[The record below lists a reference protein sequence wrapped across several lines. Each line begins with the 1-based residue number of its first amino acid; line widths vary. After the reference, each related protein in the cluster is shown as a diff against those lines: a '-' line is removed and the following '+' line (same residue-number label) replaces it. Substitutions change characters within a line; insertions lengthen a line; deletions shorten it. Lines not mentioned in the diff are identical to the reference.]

1 MKGGDIASQFV
12 PALLAEGICPSAS
25 ARLADILNQP
35 EIATEFA
42 LELVVTI
49 EFTPFVKADLTEGD
63 GFESIHMYDRVR
75 ALGIHC
81 EMFRLGA
88 QRQPPRGV
96 PWKPVGIAFCM
107 MHKCDADRADEGQGC
122 NGCHPRFVQQQHC
135 RYTPSLPPAQPKG
148 NCKDSVLAV
157 ITQPRDLTHVTQELG
172 LGDLPDI
179 AEAWA
184 RPRKLLQRKGED
196 KKGTSEAKTAPE
208 ARLRKLKGDQPART
222 SYSRISMSG
231 VGNSIVALAARTSQI
246 TST

>member
-49 EFTPFVKADLTEGD
+49 EFTRPFVKATYLTEGD

-81 EMFRLGA
+81 DMFRLGA

-96 PWKPVGIAFCM
+96 PWETCRHCIL
-107 MHKCDADRADEGQGC
+107 HDA
-122 NGCHPRFVQQQHC
+122 
-135 RYTPSLPPAQPKG
+135 
-148 NCKDSVLAV
+148 
-157 ITQPRDLTHVTQELG
+157 
-172 LGDLPDI
+172 
-179 AEAWA
+179 
-184 RPRKLLQRKGED
+184 
-196 KKGTSEAKTAPE
+196 
-208 ARLRKLKGDQPART
+208 
-222 SYSRISMSG
+222 
-231 VGNSIVALAARTSQI
+231 
-246 TST
+246 